1 MKTRKKTNSSKVIMG
16 LIIAFVSVA
25 VILVLANILEET
37 DMNNT
42 TGDDDIIADYE
53 DPIDGDDATDE
64 DPTDDDDTTDDDG
77 EIRRLVYVGN
87 SKMYEILNDDS
98 GEGFFVYIG
107 RPTCPH
113 CAAFE
118 PTLEETLRYLDQ
130 ELFYYQLDLARA
142 ADAESE
148 MTMAEIMGELE
159 VTGVPRIV
167 YIKDGL
173 VIDALAGNRSQEDV
187 ISFFDENGGLN

>member
-1 MKTRKKTNSSKVIMG
+1 MG
-16 LIIAFVSVA
+16 LVIALASIA
-25 VILVLANILEET
+25 VILVLASILEESGVN
-37 DMNNT
+37 DT
-42 TGDDDIIADYE
+42 TGDDITADYDE
-53 DPIDGDDATDE
+53 PTDDEELTNADE
-64 DPTDDDDTTDDDG
+64 PTDDDDDANDDD
-77 EIRRLVYVGN
+77 IRRLVYVGN
-87 SKMYEILNDDS
+87 SEMYEILNDAS

-130 ELFYYQLDLARA
+130 ELFYYQIDLAREG
-142 ADAESE
+142 DAESE
-148 MTMAEIMGELE
+148 MTMSEIMEEIE

-167 YIKDGL
+167 YIEDGL
-173 VIDALAGNRSQEDV
+173 VIDSLAGNRSQEDV

>member
-1 MKTRKKTNSSKVIMG
+1 MG
-16 LIIAFVSVA
+16 LVIALASIA
-25 VILVLANILEET
+25 VILVLASILEESGVN
-37 DMNNT
+37 DT
-42 TGDDDIIADYE
+42 TGDDITADYDE
-53 DPIDGDDATDE
+53 PTDDEELTNADE
-64 DPTDDDDTTDDDG
+64 PTDDDDDANDDDANDDD
-77 EIRRLVYVGN
+77 IRRLVYVGN
-87 SKMYEILNDDS
+87 SEMYEILNDAS

-130 ELFYYQLDLARA
+130 ELFYYQIDLAREG
-142 ADAESE
+142 DAESE
-148 MTMAEIMGELE
+148 MTMSEIMEEIE

-167 YIKDGL
+167 YIEDGL
-173 VIDALAGNRSQEDV
+173 VIDSLAGNRSQEDV